1 MAGIL
6 GSVQRAA
13 PDGETITGL
22 TRVEAE
28 LRTRWPESRLD
39 PTLVRMAA
47 LADALGSPQHAFP
60 VIQITGTNGK
70 TSTARMIDSL
80 LRSFGLRVG
89 RFTSPHLTSVT
100 ERIVIDGEPIS
111 AERFVEVYDE
121 IAPFL
126 TLVDAAQEIPLS
138 YFEVLT
144 GIGLAAFADA
154 PVDVAVLEV
163 GMGGSW
169 DTTNVAD
176 AKVAVVTRV
185 ALDHT
190 NYLGPDVAT
199 IAAEKAGIIKAEAIA
214 VLAAQEPEATEVLVR
229 RVVEVDATVAREG
242 AEFGI
247 AERSVAVGGQ
257 VLRLQ
262 GLGGEY
268 DEIYLALHGEHQ
280 AHNAV
285 LALAAVEAFF
295 GAGASTGPMD
305 IEAVRA
311 GFAAVMSPGRLE
323 AVRSAPTVLID
334 AAHNPSG
341 MAATVAALEEAFD
354 FTRLI
359 GVMACLG
366 DKDVRGILEIAETVL
381 HELVVTQNSSPR
393 GLSAD
398 ELAAI
403 AVPVF
408 GADRIVVIPDL
419 PTAIETAV
427 ELAEADADVLSGVGV
442 LITGSVVTAGDARAL
457 LVGPS

>member
-1 MAGIL
+1 
-6 GSVQRAA
+6 
-13 PDGETITGL
+13 
-22 TRVEAE
+22 
-28 LRTRWPESRLD
+28 
-39 PTLVRMAA
+39 MAA

-60 VIQITGTNGK
+60 VIQVTGTNGK
-70 TSTARMIDSL
+70 TSTARMIDAL

-100 ERIVIDGEPIS
+100 ERIVLHGEPIS

-121 IAPFL
+121 IAPFMD
-126 TLVDAAQEIPLS
+126 LVDAAQELPLS

-163 GMGGSW
+163 GMGGAW

-199 IAAEKAGIIKAEAIA
+199 IAGEKAGIIKAQATV
-214 VLAAQEPEATEVLVR
+214 VLAAQERAAAEVLLAR
-229 RVVEVDATVAREG
+229 AVEVEATVACEG

-247 AERSVAVGGQ
+247 VDRAVAVGGQ
-257 VLRLQ
+257 VLCLQ

-268 DEIYLALHGEHQ
+268 EEIYLALHGEHQ

-295 GAGASTGPMD
+295 GAGAATGRMD
-305 IEAVRA
+305 IDAVRG
-311 GFAAVMSPGRLE
+311 GFAAVTSPGRLE
-323 AVRSAPTVLID
+323 SVRSAPTVLID
-334 AAHNPSG
+334 SAHNPSG
-341 MAATVAALEEAFD
+341 MAASVAALEEAFA

-359 GVMACLG
+359 GVVACLS
-366 DKDVRGILEIAETVL
+366 DKDVRGMLEIAETVM
-381 HELVVTQNSSPR
+381 HEVVVTQNSSPR

-408 GADRIVVIPDL
+408 GADRVVVVPDL
-419 PTAIETAV
+419 PKAIETAV
-427 ELAEADADVLSGVGV
+427 ELAETDVEVLSGVGV

-457 LVGPS
+457 LVGRA

>member
-1 MAGIL
+1 
-6 GSVQRAA
+6 
-13 PDGETITGL
+13 
-22 TRVEAE
+22 
-28 LRTRWPESRLD
+28 
-39 PTLVRMAA
+39 MAA

-70 TSTARMIDSL
+70 TSTARMVDSL

-89 RFTSPHLTSVT
+89 RFTSPHLSSVT
-100 ERIVIDGEPIS
+100 ERIVIDGLPIS
-111 AERFVEVYDE
+111 EERFVETYDE

-126 TLVDAAQEIPLS
+126 ALVDAAQELPLS

-144 GIGLAAFADA
+144 GMGLAAFADA

-176 AKVAVVTRV
+176 AQVAVITRV

-199 IAAEKAGIIKAEAIA
+199 IAAEKAGIIKADATA
-214 VLAAQEPEATEVLVR
+214 VLAAQAPEAAEVLVR

-247 AERSVAVGGQ
+247 VERSVAVGGQ

-268 DEIYLALHGEHQ
+268 AEIYLALHGEHQ

-295 GAGASTGPMD
+295 GAGAVTGPMD
-305 IEAVRA
+305 IDAVRA
-311 GFAAVMSPGRLE
+311 GFAAVTSPGRLE

-341 MAATVAALEEAFD
+341 MAASVAALDEAFD

-359 GVMACLG
+359 GVLACLG
-366 DKDVRGILEIAETVL
+366 DKDVRGMLEIAETVL
-381 HELVVTQNSSPR
+381 HEVVVTQNSSPR

-408 GADRIVVIPDL
+408 GPDRVVVIADL
-419 PTAIETAV
+419 PTAIEAAV

-457 LVGPS
+457 LVDPDAAPDV

>member
-1 MAGIL
+1 M
-6 GSVQRAA
+6 S
-13 PDGETITGL
+13 
-22 TRVEAE
+22 
-28 LRTRWPESRLD
+28 
-39 PTLVRMAA
+39 A
-47 LADALGSPQHAFP
+47 LADALGAPQRAFP

-70 TSTARMIDSL
+70 TSTARMIDSI
-80 LRSFGLRVG
+80 LRAFGLRVG

-100 ERIVIDGEPIS
+100 ERIVIDGEQIS
-111 AERFVEVYDE
+111 DERFVEVYDE
-121 IAPFL
+121 IVPFL
-126 TLVDAAQEIPLS
+126 ALVDAAAEIPLS

-176 AKVAVVTRV
+176 ARVAVVTRV

-199 IAAEKAGIIKAEAIA
+199 IAVEKAGIIKPESTA
-214 VLAAQEPEATEVLVR
+214 VLAAQDPEAAEVLVR
-229 RVVEVDATVAREG
+229 RALEVDATVAREG

-247 AERSVAVGGQ
+247 IDRAVAVGGQ
-257 VLRLQ
+257 MLRLQ
-262 GLGGEY
+262 GLGGDY
-268 DEIYLALHGEHQ
+268 DEVHLALHGEHQ

-295 GAGASTGPMD
+295 GAGATTGALD
-305 IEAVRA
+305 IDTVRA
-311 GFAAVMSPGRLE
+311 GFAAVTSPGRLE
-323 AVRSAPTVLID
+323 SVRSAPTVLID

-341 MAATVAALEEAFD
+341 MAASVAALEEAFD
-354 FTRLI
+354 FTKLI
-359 GVMACLG
+359 GVMACLA

-381 HELVVTQNSSPR
+381 HEVVVSQNSSPR

-408 GADRIVVIPDL
+408 GADRVVVVPDL
-419 PTAIETAV
+419 PTAIEMAV
-427 ELAEADADVLSGVGV
+427 ELAETDTDVLSGVGV

-457 LVGPS
+457 LVDRD

>member
-1 MAGIL
+1 M
-6 GSVQRAA
+6 S
-13 PDGETITGL
+13 
-22 TRVEAE
+22 
-28 LRTRWPESRLD
+28 
-39 PTLVRMAA
+39 A
-47 LADALGSPQHAFP
+47 LADALGSPQQAFP

-80 LRSFGLRVG
+80 LNSLGLRVG
-89 RFTSPHLTSVT
+89 RFTSPHLTSIT

-111 AERFVEVYDE
+111 EGRFVEVYDE
-121 IAPFL
+121 IAPFVK
-126 TLVDAAQEIPLS
+126 LVDAAQEVPLS

-144 GIGLAAFADA
+144 GVGLAAFADA

-190 NYLGPDVAT
+190 NYLGPDVVT
-199 IAAEKAGIIKAEAIA
+199 IAGEKAGIIKPGATA
-214 VLAAQEPEATEVLVR
+214 VLAAQDPAAAEVLVR
-229 RVVEVDATVAREG
+229 RVVEVGATVAREG
-242 AEFGI
+242 AEFRVV
-247 AERSVAVGGQ
+247 ERAVAVGGQ
-257 VLRLQ
+257 VLCLQ

-268 DEIYLALHGEHQ
+268 PEIYLALHGEHQ

-295 GAGASTGPMD
+295 GAGASTGPLD
-305 IEAVRA
+305 IHAVRA
-311 GFAAVMSPGRLE
+311 GFAAVTSPGRLE
-323 AVRSAPTVLID
+323 SVRSAPTVLID

-341 MAATVAALEEAFD
+341 MAASVAALEEAFD

-359 GVMACLG
+359 GVVACLS
-366 DKDVRGILEIAETVL
+366 DKDVRGIMEIAETVL
-381 HELVVTQNSSPR
+381 HEVVVTQNSSPR
-393 GLSAD
+393 GMAAD

-403 AVPVF
+403 AVQVF
-408 GADRIVVIPDL
+408 GEDRVVVTPDL
-419 PTAIETAV
+419 ATAIETAV
-427 ELAEADADVLSGVGV
+427 ELAETDAEILSGVGV

-457 LVGPS
+457 LVGRNA

>member
-1 MAGIL
+1 
-6 GSVQRAA
+6 
-13 PDGETITGL
+13 
-22 TRVEAE
+22 
-28 LRTRWPESRLD
+28 
-39 PTLVRMAA
+39 MAA

-70 TSTARMIDSL
+70 TSTARMIDAL

-89 RFTSPHLTSVT
+89 RFTSPHLSSVT
-100 ERIVIDGEPIS
+100 ERFVIDGEPIS
-111 AERFVEVYDE
+111 AGRFVDVYDE
-121 IAPFL
+121 IAPFVAI
-126 TLVDAAQEIPLS
+126 VDASQELPLS

-154 PVDVAVLEV
+154 PIDVAVLEV
-163 GMGGSW
+163 GMGGTW

-176 AKVAVVTRV
+176 AKVAVVTGI

-199 IAAEKAGIIKAEAIA
+199 IAAEKAGIIKTGATA
-214 VLAAQEPEATEVLVR
+214 VLATQDPAAAEVLLR
-229 RVVEVDATVAREG
+229 RVVEVEATVAREG

-247 AERSVAVGGQ
+247 ADRAVAVGGQ

-268 DEIYLALHGEHQ
+268 EEIYLGLHGEHQ
-280 AHNAV
+280 AHNAA
-285 LALAAVEAFF
+285 LALATVEAFF
-295 GAGASTGPMD
+295 GAGAASGPLD
-305 IEAVRA
+305 VDAVRT
-311 GFAAVMSPGRLE
+311 GFAAVSSPGRLE
-323 AVRSAPTVLID
+323 SVRSAPTVLID

-341 MAATVAALEEAFD
+341 MAATVAALEEAFG

-359 GVMACLG
+359 GVVACLA

-398 ELAAI
+398 DLAAI
-403 AVPVF
+403 AVPIF
-408 GADRIVVIPDL
+408 GADRVVVIGDL
-419 PTAIETAV
+419 ATAIETAV
-427 ELAEADADVLSGVGV
+427 ELAETDGDVLSGVGV
-442 LITGSVVTAGDARAL
+442 LITGSVVTAGQARDL
-457 LVGPS
+457 LASSNG

>member
-1 MAGIL
+1 M
-6 GSVQRAA
+6 QRAA

-28 LRTRWPESRLD
+28 LRTRWPESRLS

-47 LADALGSPQHAFP
+47 LADALGTPQDAFP
-60 VIQITGTNGK
+60 VVQITGTNGK

-111 AERFVEVYDE
+111 EERFVEVYDE
-121 IAPFL
+121 IAPFVA
-126 TLVDAAQEIPLS
+126 LVDAAQELPLS

-154 PVDVAVLEV
+154 PIDVAVLEV

-176 AKVAVVTRV
+176 ARVAVVTGI

-199 IAAEKAGIIKAEAIA
+199 IAAEKAGIIKAEATA
-214 VLAAQEPEATEVLVR
+214 VLAAQDPAAAEVLLR
-229 RVVEVDATVAREG
+229 RAVEVEATVAREG

-247 AERSVAVGGQ
+247 VDRTIAVGGQ
-257 VLRLQ
+257 VLSLQ
-262 GLGGEY
+262 GLGGRY
-268 DEIYLALHGEHQ
+268 DEIYLGLHGEHQ
-280 AHNAV
+280 AHNAA

-295 GAGASTGPMD
+295 GAGAASGPLD

-311 GFAAVMSPGRLE
+311 GFAAVTSPGRLE
-323 AVRSAPTVLID
+323 TVRSAPTVLID

-354 FTRLI
+354 FARLI
-359 GVMACLG
+359 GVMACLA

-381 HELVVTQNSSPR
+381 HEIVVTQNSSPR

-403 AVPVF
+403 AVPIF
-408 GADRIVVIPDL
+408 GADRVVVVGDL

-427 ELAEADADVLSGVGV
+427 ELAETEDEALSGVGV
-442 LITGSVVTAGDARAL
+442 LITGSVVTAGDARAV
-457 LVGPS
+457 LVSRDG

>member
-1 MAGIL
+1 MDLA
-6 GSVQRAA
+6 
-13 PDGETITGL
+13 
-22 TRVEAE
+22 RVEAE
-28 LRTRWPESRLD
+28 LRTRWPESRLS

-100 ERIVIDGEPIS
+100 ERIVLDGEPIS
-111 AERFVEVYDE
+111 EERFVEIYDE
-121 IAPFL
+121 IAPFVG
-126 TLVDAAQEIPLS
+126 LVDAAQDLPLS

-154 PVDVAVLEV
+154 PVDVTVLEV
-163 GMGGSW
+163 GMGGAW

-176 AKVAVVTRV
+176 ALVAVVTTV

-199 IAAEKAGIIKAEAIA
+199 IAGEKAGIIKPGATA
-214 VLAAQEPEATEVLVR
+214 VLAGQDPAAAEVLLR
-229 RVVEVDATVAREG
+229 RVVDVDATVAREG

-247 AERSVAVGGQ
+247 VDRAVAVGGQ

-262 GLGGEY
+262 GLGGTYE
-268 DEIYLALHGEHQ
+268 DIYLPLHGEHQ

-295 GAGASTGPMD
+295 GAGSATGPLD
-305 IEAVRA
+305 IDVVRA
-311 GFAAVMSPGRLE
+311 GFAAATSPGRLE
-323 AVRSAPTVLID
+323 SVRSAPTVLLD

-341 MAATVAALEEAFD
+341 MAALVAAIEEAFD
-354 FTRLI
+354 FTKLI
-359 GVMACLG
+359 GVLACLS
-366 DKDVRGILEIAETVL
+366 DKDVRGMLEIAETVL
-381 HELVVTQNSSPR
+381 HEVVVTENSSPR
-393 GLSAD
+393 GMSAD
-398 ELAAI
+398 DLAVLATQ
-403 AVPVF
+403 VF
-408 GADRIVVIPDL
+408 SPERVVVVPDL
-419 PTAIETAV
+419 ETAIETAV
-427 ELAEADADVLSGVGV
+427 ELAEADATVLSGVGV

-457 LVGPS
+457 LLGNT

>member
-1 MAGIL
+1 M
-6 GSVQRAA
+6 S
-13 PDGETITGL
+13 
-22 TRVEAE
+22 
-28 LRTRWPESRLD
+28 
-39 PTLVRMAA
+39 A

-70 TSTARMIDSL
+70 TSTARMIDAL

-89 RFTSPHLTSVT
+89 RFTSPHLSSVT
-100 ERIVIDGEPIS
+100 ERFVIDGEPIS
-111 AERFVEVYDE
+111 AGRFVDVYDE
-121 IAPFL
+121 IAPFVAI
-126 TLVDAAQEIPLS
+126 VDASQELPLS

-154 PVDVAVLEV
+154 PIDVAVLEV
-163 GMGGSW
+163 GMGGTW

-176 AKVAVVTRV
+176 AKVAVVTGI

-199 IAAEKAGIIKAEAIA
+199 IAAEKAGIIKTGATA
-214 VLAAQEPEATEVLVR
+214 VLATQDPAAAEVLLR
-229 RVVEVDATVAREG
+229 RVVEVEATVAREG

-247 AERSVAVGGQ
+247 ADRAVAVGGQ

-268 DEIYLALHGEHQ
+268 EEIYLGLHGEHQ
-280 AHNAV
+280 AHNAA
-285 LALAAVEAFF
+285 LALATVEAFF
-295 GAGASTGPMD
+295 GAGAASGPLD
-305 IEAVRA
+305 VDAVRT
-311 GFAAVMSPGRLE
+311 GFAAVSSPGRLE
-323 AVRSAPTVLID
+323 SVRSAPTVLID

-341 MAATVAALEEAFD
+341 MAATVAALEEAFG

-359 GVMACLG
+359 GVVACLA

-398 ELAAI
+398 DLAAI
-403 AVPVF
+403 AVPIF
-408 GADRIVVIPDL
+408 GADRVVVIGDFA
-419 PTAIETAV
+419 TAIETAV
-427 ELAEADADVLSGVGV
+427 ELAETDGDVLSGVGV
-442 LITGSVVTAGDARAL
+442 LITGSVVTAGQARDL
-457 LVGPS
+457 LASSNG

>member
-1 MAGIL
+1 
-6 GSVQRAA
+6 
-13 PDGETITGL
+13 
-22 TRVEAE
+22 
-28 LRTRWPESRLD
+28 
-39 PTLVRMAA
+39 MAA
-47 LADALGSPQHAFP
+47 LADALGSPQQAFP

-70 TSTARMIDSL
+70 TSTARMVDSL

-89 RFTSPHLTSVT
+89 RFTSPHLNSVT
-100 ERIVIDGEPIS
+100 ERIVLDGQPIS

-121 IAPFL
+121 ITPFID
-126 TLVDAAQEIPLS
+126 LVDAAQELPLS

-144 GIGLAAFADA
+144 GVALAAFADA

-163 GMGGSW
+163 GMGGTW

-176 AKVAVVTRV
+176 ATVAVVGRV

-190 NYLGPDVAT
+190 HYLGPDVAT
-199 IAAEKAGIIKAEAIA
+199 IAGEKAGIIKAGATA
-214 VLAAQEPEATEVLVR
+214 VLAAQDPAAAEVLVR
-229 RVVEVDATVAREG
+229 RVVDVDATVAREG

-247 AERSVAVGGQ
+247 LDRSIAVGGQ

-262 GLGGEY
+262 GLGGAYE
-268 DEIYLALHGEHQ
+268 EIYLGLHGEHQ

-295 GAGASTGPMD
+295 GAGAATGPMD
-305 IEAVRA
+305 IAAVRE
-311 GFAAVMSPGRLE
+311 GFAAVTSPGRLE
-323 AVRSAPTVLID
+323 SVRSAPTVLVD

-341 MAATVAALEEAFD
+341 MAASVAALEEAFD

-359 GVMACLG
+359 GVVACLA

-381 HELVVTQNSSPR
+381 HEVVLTQNSSPR
-393 GLSAD
+393 GMSAD
-398 ELAAI
+398 ELAVI

-408 GADRIVVIPDL
+408 GADRVIVVPDL
-419 PTAIETAV
+419 ATAIETAV
-427 ELAEADADVLSGVGV
+427 ELAETDVDVLSGVGV

-457 LVGPS
+457 LVGRD

>member
-1 MAGIL
+1 
-6 GSVQRAA
+6 
-13 PDGETITGL
+13 
-22 TRVEAE
+22 
-28 LRTRWPESRLD
+28 
-39 PTLVRMAA
+39 MAA

-70 TSTARMIDSL
+70 TSTARMVDSL

-89 RFTSPHLTSVT
+89 RFTSPHLSSVT
-100 ERIVIDGEPIS
+100 ERIVIDGLPIS
-111 AERFVEVYDE
+111 EERFVETYDE

-126 TLVDAAQEIPLS
+126 ALVDAAQELPLS

-144 GIGLAAFADA
+144 GMGLAAFADA

-176 AKVAVVTRV
+176 AQVAVITRV

-199 IAAEKAGIIKAEAIA
+199 IAAEKAGIIKADATA
-214 VLAAQEPEATEVLVR
+214 VLAAQAPEAAEVLVR

-247 AERSVAVGGQ
+247 VERSVAVGGQ

-268 DEIYLALHGEHQ
+268 AEIYLALHGEHQ

-295 GAGASTGPMD
+295 GAGAATGPLD
-305 IEAVRA
+305 IDAVRA
-311 GFAAVMSPGRLE
+311 GFGAVTSPGRLE

-341 MAATVAALEEAFD
+341 MAASVAALEEAFD

-359 GVMACLG
+359 GVVACLG

-381 HELVVTQNSSPR
+381 HEVVVTQNSSAR
-393 GLSAD
+393 GLSAN

-408 GADRIVVIPDL
+408 GPDRVVVIPDL
-419 PTAIETAV
+419 STAIEAAV
-427 ELAEADADVLSGVGV
+427 ELAESDADVLSGVGV

-457 LVGPS
+457 LVDPDAAPDV

>member
-22 TRVEAE
+22 ARVEAE
-28 LRTRWPESRLD
+28 LRTRWPESRLS

-47 LADALGSPQHAFP
+47 LADALGSPQRAFP

-100 ERIVIDGEPIS
+100 ERIVIDGDPIS

-121 IAPFL
+121 IAPFVA
-126 TLVDAAQEIPLS
+126 LVDAAQELALS

-144 GIGLAAFADA
+144 GMGLAAFADA

-163 GMGGSW
+163 GMGGAW

-176 AKVAVVTRV
+176 AQVAVITRV

-199 IAAEKAGIIKAEAIA
+199 IAIEKAGIIKAEATA
-214 VLAAQEPEATEVLVR
+214 VLAAQDPVAAEVLVR

-247 AERSVAVGGQ
+247 AQRAVAVGGQ
-257 VLRLQ
+257 VLGLQ
-262 GLGGEY
+262 GLGGKY
-268 DEIYLALHGEHQ
+268 DEIYLGLHGEHQ
-280 AHNAV
+280 AHNAA

-295 GAGASTGPMD
+295 GAGAATGPMD
-305 IEAVRA
+305 IDAVRA
-311 GFAAVMSPGRLE
+311 GFAAVRSPGRLE
-323 AVRSAPTVLID
+323 SVRSAPTVLID
-334 AAHNPSG
+334 AAHNPAG
-341 MAATVAALEEAFD
+341 MAASVAALEDAFD

-359 GVMACLG
+359 GVLACLA

-381 HELVVTQNSSPR
+381 NEVVVTQNSSPR

-408 GADRIVVIPDL
+408 GADRVVVVPDL

-427 ELAEADADVLSGVGV
+427 EMAETDMDVLSGVGV

-457 LVGPS
+457 LVGRD

>member
-1 MAGIL
+1 MDLA
-6 GSVQRAA
+6 
-13 PDGETITGL
+13 
-22 TRVEAE
+22 RVEAE
-28 LRTRWPESRLD
+28 LRTRWPESRLS

-100 ERIVIDGEPIS
+100 ERIVLDGEPIS
-111 AERFVEVYDE
+111 EERFVEIYDE
-121 IAPFL
+121 IAPFVG
-126 TLVDAAQEIPLS
+126 LVDAAQDLPLS

-163 GMGGSW
+163 GMGGAW

-176 AKVAVVTRV
+176 ALVAVVTTV

-199 IAAEKAGIIKAEAIA
+199 IAGEKAGIIKPGATA
-214 VLAAQEPEATEVLVR
+214 VLAGQDPAAAEVLLR
-229 RVVEVDATVAREG
+229 RVVDVDATVAREG

-247 AERSVAVGGQ
+247 VDRAVAVGGQ

-262 GLGGEY
+262 GLGGTYE
-268 DEIYLALHGEHQ
+268 DIYLPLHGEHQ

-295 GAGASTGPMD
+295 GAGSATGPLD
-305 IEAVRA
+305 IDVVRA
-311 GFAAVMSPGRLE
+311 GFAAATSPGRLE
-323 AVRSAPTVLID
+323 SVRSAPTVLLD

-341 MAATVAALEEAFD
+341 MAALVAAIEEAFD
-354 FTRLI
+354 FTKLI
-359 GVMACLG
+359 GVLACLS
-366 DKDVRGILEIAETVL
+366 DKDVRGMLEIAETVL
-381 HELVVTQNSSPR
+381 HEVVVTENSSPR
-393 GLSAD
+393 GMSAD
-398 ELAAI
+398 DLAVLATQ
-403 AVPVF
+403 VF
-408 GADRIVVIPDL
+408 SPERVVVVPDL
-419 PTAIETAV
+419 ETAIETAV
-427 ELAEADADVLSGVGV
+427 ELAEADATVLSGVGV

-457 LVGPS
+457 LLGNT